1 MHHILVIDD
10 EAPVRRLLRK
20 LLERAGYRVTVA
32 EDGDAGI
39 KIQCK
44 DPADLV
50 ITDLI
55 MPKKEGIETVM
66 DLRRDFPN
74 TKIIVISGGG
84 ATGPQSYLK
93 LAKTIG
99 ADRTLPK
106 PLDIRTTLHIVR
118 ELLE

>member
-10 EAPVRRLLRK
+10 EAPIRKLLRE

-39 KIQCK
+39 KIQYK

-55 MPKKEGIETVM
+55 MPKKEGIETVT

-84 ATGPQSYLK
+84 AIGTQRFLK

-106 PLDIRTTLHIVR
+106 PLSIRTILHVVQ